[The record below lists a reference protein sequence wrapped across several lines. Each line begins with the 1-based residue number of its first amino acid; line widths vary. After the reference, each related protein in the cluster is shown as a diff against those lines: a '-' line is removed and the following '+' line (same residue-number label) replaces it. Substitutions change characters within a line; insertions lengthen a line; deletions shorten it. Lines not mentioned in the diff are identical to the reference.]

1 MKAYMKK
8 IVVIA
13 AAIMFLFSLDMQ
25 SSAAGLKPAQVKG
38 IKAEVASYNSIQIK
52 WKKLNKASGYE
63 IYRSTKRKSG
73 YKKIKTVTNKNKNSF
88 VNNKRATGKRY
99 YYRVRA
105 YRKIG
110 KVKIKGKFSK
120 IVSARAVPAAT
131 KVNNALYFIEPEQEG
146 SGKMKISMSWNVLPE
161 AKGYG
166 IYVKNG
172 AQGTYKLV
180 RRVEGKYSLTADFTY
195 QKSAEAQYVS
205 VRGYRFSQG
214 KKVYGKYS
222 RDFLIKPSKMGFRN
236 ILLAGNGAVNLSW
249 YYYPHSCGYNIYR
262 SENPS
267 TGYSRIASIT
277 NGVIREYTDKNVQ
290 FGKTYFY
297 RIADL
302 GTTTIGGIEGELSEP
317 YGVTVTNAFTISPV
331 TEPYGR
337 SYMSTS
343 TYSETSRQYY
353 TIRSYLDCL
362 ENIGG
367 GTLRLQ
373 RGNYSFW
380 KTVYIPS
387 NVQVIFEDGVYITQS
402 RDPEN
407 EKYGLFV
414 LANRKEAS
422 QAIAENTK
430 NGHQGVGYHG
440 YGGAHNISLIGRG
453 NVILDKE
460 FNPGAALMFGHNA
473 DILVSGITFKNM
485 NGGSH
490 FIELDASRNVTI
502 QNCTFEGY
510 SLCKGKKGKEAINI
524 DTPDNNTGGFTGSFS
539 SMDGTPNENVYIYN
553 NVFRNLPAAIGTHM
567 YTGGKRHKNIQILN
581 NVLDQCHN
589 YGIHIMNWE
598 SPIIKNNQITNM
610 TRDDNNNG
618 GGSSDYAVAFLIQGL
633 YQGGEQQAVIEDNE
647 VINCDRFMVIK
658 AFQYSQSTI
667 NAKPG
672 LAGYAPLYNDIS
684 QENVIYNTLS
694 EMYGNKADIYYNN
707 EVGSTSHENW
717 TCVGKRPE

>member
-1 MKAYMKK
+1 MKK
-8 IVVIA
+8 NIKKMIVLVS
-13 AAIMFLFSLDMQ
+13 AIVTFFGMNMQ
-25 SSAAGLKPAQVKG
+25 LSAAGVKPSQVKG
-38 IKAEVASYNSIQIK
+38 IKATVASYNSIQIQ
-52 WKKLNKASGYE
+52 WKKNSKANGYE
-63 IYRSTKRKSG
+63 LYRSTKQKSG
-73 YKKIKTVTNKNKNSF
+73 YKKIKTITSKSKNVYVNK
-88 VNNKRATGKRY
+88 KRATGKRY

-110 KVKIKGKFSK
+110 KIKIYGKYSK
-120 IVSARAVPAAT
+120 VVSARAIPKAT
-131 KVNNALYFIEPEQEG
+131 KVSNALYTVEPEQES
-146 SGKMKISMSWNVLPE
+146 SGDMTVSVSWNVLPE

-180 RRVEGKYSLTADFTY
+180 RRVEGKYSLTTKFAY
-195 QKSAEAQYVS
+195 KKSVEPQYVS
-205 VRGYRFSQG
+205 VRAYRFSQG

-222 RDFLIKPSKMGFRN
+222 KDFLLKPSKMGFRN
-236 ILLAGNGAVNLSW
+236 ILLTSNSTVKLSW

-262 SENPS
+262 SENAS
-267 TGYSRIASIT
+267 GGYTKIATIT
-277 NGVIREYTDKNVQ
+277 SGITREYTDKNIV

-302 GTTTIGGIEGELSEP
+302 GTTDMGGVEGELSEP
-317 YGVTVTNAFTISPV
+317 YGITVTNNFVISPD
-331 TEPYGR
+331 TLPYGR

-343 TYSETSRQYY
+343 SYSETSRQYY

-362 ENIGG
+362 ENMGG

-373 RGNYSFW
+373 RGAYCFW
-380 KTVYIPS
+380 KTIYIPS
-387 NVQVIFEDGVYITQS
+387 NVQLIFDDGVYVTQI

-422 QAIAENTK
+422 QAIETNTK
-430 NGHQGVGYHG
+430 NGYQGAGYHG

-453 NVILDKE
+453 NVIFDKE
-460 FNPGAALMFGHNA
+460 YNPGAALMFGHNA

-485 NGGSH
+485 NGGAH

-539 SMDGTPNENVYIYN
+539 SMDGTPNENIYIRN
-553 NVFRNLPAAIGTHM
+553 NVFRNLPAAVGTHM
-567 YTGGKRHKNIQILN
+567 YTDGKRHKNIQILN
-581 NVLDQCHN
+581 NVMDQCHN
-589 YGIHIMNWE
+589 YGVRIMNWE
-598 SPIIKNNQITNM
+598 SPIVKNNQITNM

-633 YQGGEQQAVIEDNE
+633 YQGSYQQTEIEDN
-647 VINCDRFMVIK
+647 VVVNCDRFMVIK
-658 AFQYSQSTI
+658 AFRYGENVVKT
-667 NAKPG
+667 KPG
-672 LAGYAPLYNDIS
+672 LASYSPIYNEIS
-684 QENVIYNTLS
+684 QNNVIYNTLS

-707 EVGSTSHENW
+707 EVGSTAHENW
-717 TCVGKRPE
+717 TCVGKRLE